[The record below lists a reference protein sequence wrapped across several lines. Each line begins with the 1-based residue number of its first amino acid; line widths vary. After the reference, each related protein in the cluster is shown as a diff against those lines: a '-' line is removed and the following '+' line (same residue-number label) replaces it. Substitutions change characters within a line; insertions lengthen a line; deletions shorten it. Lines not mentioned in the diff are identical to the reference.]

1 MNDNQ
6 QFELLDFLVIITAM
20 VQFDDHDN
28 SRAEFKYLN
37 NKLNVVEKKLD
48 AILKFLEKG
57 EWLCT
62 NTY

>member
-28 SRAEFKYLN
+28 SRTEFKYLN
-37 NKLNVVEKKLD
+37 NKLNEIENKID
-48 AILKFLEKG
+48 IILKHLKKG
-57 EWLCT
+57 E
-62 NTY
+62 

>member
-28 SRAEFKYLN
+28 SRAEFKYLH
-37 NKLNVVEKKLD
+37 NKLTVIESKLD
-48 AILKFLEKG
+48 TILKFLEKG
-57 EWLCT
+57 E
-62 NTY
+62 

>member
-57 EWLCT
+57 E
-62 NTY
+62 